1 MKTTYLRV
9 VPRDFFNEAKL
20 LKCLG
25 RLELLILDNEKPARD
40 FKLTS
45 EFDNEAF
52 NIVQDPNSGSISVSN
67 YHVFVNGEELF
78 LSTPLNSK
86 ANYPLIGIYKGEE
99 YYIFDE
105 QGNFMPNFGITTEP
119 DYDMKKVLKAFKPLK
134 KIKKSKEKRA

>member
-25 RLELLILDNEKPARD
+25 RLELLILDNAKPARD
-40 FKLTS
+40 FKITS

-67 YHVFVNGEELF
+67 YRVFVNGEELF
-78 LSTPLNSK
+78 LSTSLNSK
-86 ANYPLIGIYKGEE
+86 DNYPLIGIYKEQE
-99 YYIFDE
+99 YYIFNE
-105 QGNFMPNFGITTEP
+105 QGEFMPNFGIIKESN
-119 DYDMKKVLKAFKPLK
+119 YEVKKVLKAFEPLK
-134 KIKKSKEKRA
+134 KIKKG